1 MVMLTQMLR
10 YEVSDRSGRRARVA
24 DLCIALLEDDYPP
37 VTHVLFNHEGKLR
50 EKNWN
55 DVTEIDWKGERIMID
70 DLESCGEH
78 KDDDKHVL
86 LARDIMDALVLDLL
100 GRRTT
105 RVCDLRLKKE
115 EGTLRLVG
123 ADAGL
128 AAMIRRVTRG
138 RFGRIDK
145 ESLFDW
151 KYVEFLRGDPSA
163 VENGAGYRLR
173 INRLPAGEIARLADY
188 VPYLHAAELLNLLP
202 DEKAANVL
210 QAMSLGRQL
219 QVIEELSE
227 KEAVGLLERMSPDLA
242 TDLIGRLPVDTM
254 RAFLAKLTA
263 KRRDKIIE
271 LLRYP
276 ENSVGGVM
284 TNDLA
289 VVGFDLTAVEAQT
302 CVNDQIKN
310 FDFISRVFVVDEEPG
325 GKLRGA
331 LSLRELLA
339 ADPDEKLENLMD
351 PYVATLSPFESAGE
365 AAYRIVGGQL
375 DAMPVV
381 NDAGQ
386 LIGAMTIA
394 SAISQV
400 VPASSGL
407 HGVRVFS

>member
-10 YEVSDRSGRRARVA
+10 YEVGDRSGRRARIA
-24 DLCIALLEDDYPP
+24 DLCIDLLEDDYPP
-37 VTHVLFNHEGKLR
+37 VTHILFDHAGELR
-50 EKNWN
+50 EERWENVF
-55 DVTEIDWKGERIMID
+55 DVDWKRERVGVE
-70 DLESCGEH
+70 DLENARKH
-78 KDDDKHVL
+78 DDNDKHVL

-105 RVCDLRLKKE
+105 RVCDLRLKE
-115 EGTLRLVG
+115 EDGALRLVG

-138 RFGRIDK
+138 RFGRVDK

-151 KYVEFLRGDPSA
+151 KYVEFLRGDPAA

-188 VPYLHAAELLNLLP
+188 VPYLHAAELLSLLP
-202 DEKAANVL
+202 DDKAADVL
-210 QAMSLGRQL
+210 QAMTLDRQL
-219 QVIEELSE
+219 QVIEELPE
-227 KEAVGLLERMSPDLA
+227 EEALGLLKRMSPDFA
-242 TDLIGRLPVDTM
+242 TDLIGRLHIDTM
-254 RAFLAKLTA
+254 RALLAKLPA
-263 KRRDKIIE
+263 ERRDKMIE

-284 TNDLA
+284 TNDIA
-289 VVGFDLTAVEAQT
+289 VVSVDSTAEQAQKR
-302 CVNDQIKN
+302 VHEQIKKL
-310 FDFISRVFVVDEEPG
+310 DFVSLVFVVDEEPR

-331 LSLRELLA
+331 VSLRELLA
-339 ADPDEKLENLMD
+339 AGPEEKLVDLMD
-351 PYVATLSPFESAGE
+351 PYVASLDPFEPASE

-375 DAMPVV
+375 EAMPVV
-381 NDAGQ
+381 NAPGQ
-386 LIGAMTIA
+386 LIGAMTIS
-394 SAISQV
+394 SAISQL